1 MGEAEE
7 KSRVDEV
14 ALDAVGGEEAA
25 AVDALVLH
33 ANGGGEAAEE
43 EAAGFQDSPDVAEH
57 GCEVLVVAREVEHGT
72 AEHDVG
78 EGVREGHRFDG
89 LDAEVVWRNGRG
101 QRCGE
106 GADALDGSRVFIDAE
121 DLVSLAQKVDEVATE
136 ATAGIED
143 AHAGRYAAALE
154 LIEEVDVD
162 GAELFLKRGH
172 RWHRNHTGLCSVVL
186 CRHGG
191 EATKMEEA
199 LLTGR
204 FFFLAEGHF
213 GKAKWS

>member
-1 MGEAEE
+1 MGEPDE
-7 KSRVDEV
+7 KSFVDEV
-14 ALDAVGGEEAA
+14 ALDTVGGEEAA
-25 AVDALVLH
+25 AVDAPVLH

-43 EAAGFQDSPDVAEH
+43 EATGFQDSPDVAQH
-57 GCEVLVVAREVEHGT
+57 SGEVLVVAREVEHGT

-89 LDAEVVWRNGRG
+89 LDAEVVWRNGRD

-136 ATAGIED
+136 ATADIED

-162 GAELFLKRGH
+162 GDRK
-172 RWHRNHTGLCSVVL
+172 
-186 CRHGG
+186 
-191 EATKMEEA
+191 
-199 LLTGR
+199 
-204 FFFLAEGHF
+204 
-213 GKAKWS
+213 